1 MKYDNDTVRRRD
13 RLLDETDA
21 FALLER
27 GEYGVLS
34 MAAETGG
41 AYGIPISY
49 VWDGAGSV
57 YFHCAP
63 EGRKLRLLAADDRV
77 SFCVVGHTKVIP
89 CQFTT
94 AYESVLLEGHVR
106 MDLPEEERWHALEL
120 LLKKYSPDHTETGT
134 KYAGRSFHRT
144 NILRLDV
151 ERMSGK
157 RKRIV

>member
-1 MKYDNDTVRRRD
+1 MKYDNDSVRRRD
-13 RLLDETDA
+13 RLLTEEE
-21 FALLER
+21 ALDLLKR

-34 MAAETGG
+34 MVSETGG

-49 VWDGAGSV
+49 VWDGAESV

-63 EGRKLRLLAADDRV
+63 EGRKLRCFAADDRA

-89 CQFTT
+89 HQFTT
-94 AYESVLLEGHVR
+94 AYESVLLEGHIR
-106 MDLPEEERWHALEL
+106 MNFPEEERWHALEL
-120 LLKKYSPDHTETGT
+120 LLKKYSPDHTETGM
-134 KYAGRSFHRT
+134 KYAERSFHRT

-157 RKRIV
+157 RKRIA